1 MGVPRPSP
9 HNIWM
14 TPRPSPPK
22 TWIKIGVPSPS
33 PHEIWMTPRPSPPK
47 TCRCPNPTATRYR
60 GVGIRTPRSSRTKPG
75 VKIGAPTPSPH
86 EIVESGSRSPISTQ
100 NNGVPKPT
108 PRARRCQ
115 DGVAR
120 PISTPAGVC
129 GGMWRQRIPW
139 MVGGA
144 RPQFTAT
151 GTPDQERGS
160 LSQGEFPGFWVCA
173 SGFPWVKS
181 GAFSGKTAESSTS
194 PEVSKTK
201 MFLIGPKVI
210 LRCQLLMGPRPGSQ
224 LKCPHSSFQRN
235 HRLLRKCQK
244 QKCF

>member
-129 GGMWRQRIPW
+129 GGCGDRGFLGWLGGQGRSSQRQ
-139 MVGGA
+139 G
-144 RPQFTAT
+144 PQTRREDRCRKVSF
-151 GTPDQERGS
+151 PDSGCALLVFLGS
-160 LSQGEFPGFWVCA
+160 SPVR
-173 SGFPWVKS
+173 SPVK
-181 GAFSGKTAESSTS
+181 
-194 PEVSKTK
+194 
-201 MFLIGPKVI
+201 
-210 LRCQLLMGPRPGSQ
+210 
-224 LKCPHSSFQRN
+224 QRN